1 MDDTTPDQP
10 DQPPLEMDSP
20 SAFQALLR
28 WIGRPGYVVRNA
40 LKGNMSGA
48 LRQAGDF
55 SLGLL
60 DELPMGGLL
69 PQFSRPEDYTEASDL
84 VGGMEPGVA
93 KTAVDVLGGLV
104 TDPLSF
110 LSAPVS
116 AGAKLAKGI
125 KSAQTI
131 AKATNAAQIAR
142 KVEAAANGGLDSA
155 QVGADAL
162 QQATRPL
169 VEDEARKTLSQT
181 LSGPGKLAK
190 RSGVDPVED
199 VIQQANGDP
208 DELLRL
214 IQGDN
219 RFQQGGLKLRVP
231 ILNQYLPGMETGTL
245 FPGRNLD
252 PLSQS
257 LGFFGGAASMAGTG
271 LRKLGFGDTVDN
283 LGKVGQSIKRGIQA
297 EDLTP
302 GEESN
307 LSDIQNAGNQVANA
321 GGSRVQEIMKG
332 IPEEQ
337 RKDLFDVI
345 QNMKEVAPGQFDTLN
360 INARATNPLL
370 DLARPIND
378 TALNIKRATPA
389 DIYKQIKDPSLQQD
403 VEELASQVGAEGV
416 ANPGAISMG
425 KPGDMSGGLS
435 FVHQLQDQAA
445 DKFRE
450 QAFPPYMGDPRFAS
464 GSDIANR
471 GYIGNFPV
479 KTYGPNAKF
488 AKDIQPQVEVPSQ
501 PADVMGRLNEKM
513 GGVPSPEETAAGNP
527 NATFAYAQDQLANWN
542 QRIDSLD
549 RTPEYKD
556 KLRSLAEQFLNASH
570 EQYQEAVER
579 GAMAKPIG
587 QDITREL
594 PVDYASR
601 QFSSLLPEGQEDLIG
616 AGSANKERVLRSN
629 QDLINYLNT
638 NKDVS
643 LERDLGVSAA
653 NRASQQGRM
662 VTRAEIG
669 KKMLGNDFTNLT
681 DPDMTKRV
689 ADTINEI
696 GKVRPDYAD
705 RLKGLWEGMPAR
717 GPLMQTI
724 ADLNKPFKQAAVM
737 GIAVPRLGSIVGN
750 RLSKPFQAIAQPATQ
765 EATLANLA
773 KEPQRFA
780 QDLTGA
786 AIDGMQSM
794 GIGQGLKS
802 GDVGQAIN
810 TWEQAAKTGGTP
822 QKIAQMVAQA
832 GGPEGADYAKFRSL
846 GGDDGFVSSEQV
858 IGTMQRNGKS
868 FAEKF
873 GDFWK
878 KPVLQWPAVMW
889 KSVESRMRYGMY
901 KDLTKQGMDPK
912 AAVQSVQDALY
923 DYRVTSKENR
933 ALRDVVPFAQFTIK
947 AVKQQAPFVSRTPAV
962 GAALGPVLGAN
973 PNDEPVPDYLQGQTH
988 IPIGRD
994 SQGNQKYLAGLRLP
1008 IETLN
1013 KVPYWGGD
1021 VSSLPKQIR
1030 EDVLSSAA
1038 PPLKTAY
1045 SYVSGQDPYFGSAFG
1060 SYDANPQFAQ
1070 SLGAGKKS
1078 EAGKLYNMLSGTG
1091 VIQPVSSLVNTL
1103 NAATDTRKD
1112 TTDKLLNTLTGA
1124 KVVSVDEDQALQQ
1137 TLTDYLK
1144 RNPDVSQYTSF
1155 YSQDKDPRVL
1165 ALTKQLAE
1173 VKKRIKD
1180 KREAA
1185 KSDEVP

>member
-84 VGGMEPGVA
+84 VGGMEPGIA
-93 KTAVDVLGGLV
+93 KTAVDVLGGIV
-104 TDPLSF
+104 TDPLSL

-162 QQATRPL
+162 QQASRPL
-169 VEDEARKTLSQT
+169 IEDEARKTLSQT

-345 QNMKEVAPGQFDTLN
+345 QNISETQPGKFDVLKPDLHQPAGTAGQPFQTVA
-360 INARATNPLL
+360 
-370 DLARPIND
+370 
-378 TALNIKRATPA
+378 
-389 DIYKQIKDPSLQQD
+389 
-403 VEELASQVGAEGV
+403 
-416 ANPGAISMG
+416 
-425 KPGDMSGGLS
+425 
-435 FVHQLQDQAA
+435 DQANA
-445 DKFRE
+445 WKDRIDLLNR
-450 QAFPPYMGDPRFAS
+450 PP
-464 GSDIANR
+464 
-471 GYIGNFPV
+471 
-479 KTYGPNAKF
+479 
-488 AKDIQPQVEVPSQ
+488 
-501 PADVMGRLNEKM
+501 
-513 GGVPSPEETAAGNP
+513 
-527 NATFAYAQDQLANWN
+527 AYKDQL
-542 QRIDSLD
+542 
-549 RTPEYKD
+549 KG
-556 KLRSLAEQFLNASH
+556 LADNFLQHSH
-570 EQYQEAVER
+570 EQFQQAVDA
-579 GAMAKPIG
+579 GAYHAPAGIDLSTTMPK
-587 QDITREL
+587 
-594 PVDYASR
+594 DYAAR
-601 QFSSLLPEGQEDLIG
+601 QFMKEDPVYGDAITGTNPSAMKARTLTTPEDVT
-616 AGSANKERVLRSN
+616 AFMNANPEQPL
-629 QDLINYLNT
+629 Q
-638 NKDVS
+638 
-643 LERDLGVSAA
+643 RDLGIAA
-653 NRASQQGRM
+653 AGRAGQQGRM
-662 VTRAEIG
+662 VTRASLAKNLTG
-669 KKMLGNDFTNLT
+669 SDFTNLT
-681 DPDMTKRV
+681 DPEMTQRV

-705 RLKGLWEGMPAR
+705 RLKGLWEGMPDR
-717 GPLMQTI
+717 SPLMQTI